1 MKNLFEGAISCKAIL
16 EARNRKCHILYVDRN
31 KRTKDFSYII
41 HLAKKEN
48 CEVKFL
54 DRSEIDEMATGKSH
68 GGMLLSCEDRVF
80 SNLEKP
86 IKGYFAYLDGL
97 EDPYNLGS
105 ICRTL
110 YASGA
115 SALVLPKRSWKEAEP
130 VILRASAGAY
140 EKLDIYFIEKEED
153 LISYLQKQDIPL
165 YCAHRKDAKGIYE
178 MEYPETFCLAIGG
191 AMRGLSS
198 VITKNSTQNVVIEY
212 GREYRNA
219 LDSASAV
226 AVFSFEILRQ
236 KKERSE

>member
-1 MKNLFEGAISCKAIL
+1 MKYFFEGAISCKAIL
-16 EARNRKCHILYVDRN
+16 EGKKRKSHTLYVDRN

-48 CEVKFL
+48 VEVQFL
-54 DRSEIDEMATGKSH
+54 DRNEIDEMATGKSH
-68 GGMLLSCEDRVF
+68 GGMLLACEERSF
-80 SNLEKP
+80 PALGEK
-86 IKGYFAYLDGL
+86 IHGYIAYLDGL

-115 SALVLPKRSWKEAEP
+115 QALILPKRDWKEAEP

-140 EKLDIYFIEKEED
+140 EKLDIYFIDKEEE
-153 LISYLQKQDIPL
+153 LIDYIQTNHIPL
-165 YCAHRKDAKGIYE
+165 YCAHRKEAKGLYAVHF
-178 MEYPETFCLAIGG
+178 PQDFCLAIGG

-198 VITKNSTQNVVIEY
+198 LITKNSTQNVVIEY

-236 KKERSE
+236 KKEG